1 MTSIVEL
8 ALPCRLIS
16 LKVRLGPER
25 GVTTLEDLVAK
36 AVLAG
41 RTSVESQADLFGL
54 PRRLLLDV
62 MHSLWSKGYV
72 IIDLES
78 GAIEL
83 SDTAR
88 DTLVRGDTLNDAA
101 AEIQDRQFLFEPIT
115 GRILTI
121 RAGVSRPPDATAQVP
136 LSHGIEESDL
146 PQDEL
151 VRAVQTAIAGDRRQG
166 FRKSVLEV
174 GFGNPVLR
182 PPALLR
188 WLVVSVSVAVEPDTG
203 RLVVTMADTAKWN
216 GRDRT
221 RVREHLA
228 RLADAEPRHP
238 FVQQLRGRA
247 DVPVEAP
254 ESAAA
259 LFTRFSS
266 LVDRLADLPPTQIA
280 NHHNDLV
287 ELSARLE
294 DRLAALDRARTR
306 VTVVSHAEGHMW
318 AVNSLIEAA
327 QTQLVIVTP
336 AIGYRALNPLLPALR
351 RALDRG
357 VQLVVLWGRTL
368 ADSLQGRVGTAFE
381 ELAARYHS
389 WVLIPDRSARTE
401 ACVVIQDDTRA
412 LIGSHSLLEGDPA
425 RDNGAIS
432 VLVEPAG
439 EQSDPPEVLTDLLFW
454 ARGAYPY
461 WQDSQRIRI
470 YCTERTGPLAG
481 TRDEETP
488 ATPATVAA
496 DPDEAAVRL
505 WAAGWE
511 EYRAALADA
520 SREGEDIG
528 PAVGLVTDGE
538 HQHQVWSAVRSAR
551 QRLVLAD
558 DKSDSALLGK
568 LLSALGERAEPRPAV
583 DLVCPSPTA
592 ARAFA
597 EHPLSQHEGARLHQQ
612 RAAARLLLAD
622 DEALIGSFSPLG
634 DDGTRQAG
642 GSRRSQLGV
651 RIQGRLLVAE
661 LSRSLPIAPPAEPV
675 RPDRAPLPRTRSAV
689 TAALPLLVEARLER
703 SRGGF
708 GAVVVA
714 RLAELDQPWAVLD
727 VWKDKGVPAG
737 ELRPAAAAL
746 IRQQAQALRDAPA
759 DHPELLRW
767 MNWLLSDAWQQSR
780 FVAAAVISG
789 LAPAAALVPSAASC
803 LVAAPIEH
811 GPLGGLMTEPALELS
826 DSGPDAA
833 AAGAAGALAEM
844 MLWGSPDGREA
855 VRLLAYALP
864 PSWQD
869 FGAAAL
875 EYEARAEGAAVP
887 IDAIAAELSRLEAAQ
902 QGEARWAELA
912 ERIDKLERLRQRFNF
927 GSGVAMHNGLFEPTG
942 VLTLIRTAARTP
954 AERNVPAGR
963 LPGDVRQHLDDL
975 VAAAKEPRIQW
986 HKQQHF
992 LRDITSI
999 VRTARALVA
1008 AAPPTGAAAAA
1019 LSSAACQDLALAAA
1033 KGQDELLADANGMP
1047 PPYGLPLRALLERM
1061 TPLTRWGVT

>member
-41 RTSVESQADLFGL
+41 RTSVEGQADLFGL

-83 SDTAR
+83 SDIAR

-121 RAGVSRPPDATAQVP
+121 RSGVSRPPDATVQVP

-188 WLVVSVSVAVEPDTG
+188 WLVVPVSAAVEPDTG

-266 LVDRLADLPPTQIA
+266 LVDRLEDLPPTQIA
-280 NHHNDLV
+280 NHHHDLV

-294 DRLAALDRARTR
+294 DGLAALDRARTS
-306 VTVVSHAEGHMW
+306 VTVVSHAEGHRW

-327 QTQLVIVTP
+327 RTQLVIVTP

-351 RALDRG
+351 HALDRG

-389 WVLIPDRSARTE
+389 LVLIPDRSARTE

-412 LIGSHSLLEGDPA
+412 LIGSHSLLEAEPL

-439 EQSDPPEVLTDLLFW
+439 DQSGPPEVLTDLLFW

-461 WQDSQRIRI
+461 WQDSQRISI
-470 YCTERTGPLAG
+470 YCTEQAGPLATAG
-481 TRDEETP
+481 DGETP

-496 DPDEAAVRL
+496 DPDEAAVKL
-505 WAAGWE
+505 WAAGWA

-520 SREGEDIG
+520 SRDGEAIG

-538 HQHQVWSAVRSAR
+538 HQHHVWSAVRSAR

-568 LLSALGERAEPRPAV
+568 LLSALRERAEPRPAV

-592 ARAFA
+592 AKAFA
-597 EHPLSQHEGARLHQQ
+597 EHPLSQREDARLHQQ
-612 RAAARLLLAD
+612 RAAARLLIAD

-634 DDGTRQAG
+634 DDGTRQVG

-651 RIQGRLLVAE
+651 RIQSGLLVAE
-661 LSRSLPIAPPAEPV
+661 LSRSLPIAPPEPIT
-675 RPDRAPLPRTRSAV
+675 PDRPALPRTRSAV

-708 GAVVVA
+708 GAVVAA
-714 RLAELDQPWAVLD
+714 RLAELDQPGAVLD
-727 VWKDKGVPAG
+727 VWRDKGVPAG

-767 MNWLLSDAWQQSR
+767 VNWLLSDAWQQSR

-811 GPLGGLMTEPALELS
+811 GPLGGLLTEPALELS

-844 MLWGSPDGREA
+844 MLWGSADGREA
-855 VRLLAYALP
+855 VRLLAHALP
-864 PSWQD
+864 PSWRD

-875 EYEARAEGAAVP
+875 EYEDRTKGAAVP
-887 IDAIAAELSRLEAAQ
+887 IDAIAAELSRLEATQ
-902 QGEARWAELA
+902 QGEAQWAELA

-927 GSGVAMHNGLFEPTG
+927 GSGVAMHNGLFEPAG

-963 LPGDVRQHLDDL
+963 LPRDVRQLLDDL
-975 VAAAKEPRIQW
+975 VEAAKEPPIQW

-1019 LSSAACQDLALAAA
+1019 LSSAACRDLAVAAA
-1033 KGQDELLADANGMP
+1033 KGQDELLADANGIP
-1047 PPYGLPLRALLERM
+1047 PPYGLPLRALLERI
-1061 TPLTRWGVT
+1061 TPLTRWGLS